1 MGLPP
6 SRYRCNLSGM
16 GIFDRMGKVISSN
29 VNALLDKAEDPKKS
43 LDLIVEEMKDQIKI
57 ARKELVEGVAAE
69 KVLRKKVDEL
79 DAESEKWERRAEL
92 ALKAEDE
99 KLAREALVQKKR
111 VVGERD
117 RAESLRGE
125 QRAAVLNMKSEL
137 ERMEIKQQ
145 ELSVKKGTLAAQ
157 LRQARGGGGAEGLG
171 AKAGGG
177 AFAEFRRME
186 DQIDGQV
193 AQVAATQEVE
203 DAIQGGGLSASE
215 LESKF
220 AALEGKGGGTGSPL
234 EKSKSPEIDD
244 ELAALKK
251 KIRIG

>member
-1 MGLPP
+1 
-6 SRYRCNLSGM
+6 M

-29 VNALLDKAEDPKKS
+29 MNALLDKAEDPRKS
-43 LDLIVEEMKDQIKI
+43 IDLIVEEMKDQVRA

-69 KVLRKKVDEL
+69 KILRKKVDDL

-99 KLAREALVQKKR
+99 TLAREALVQKKR
-111 VVGERD
+111 VVGDRD
-117 RAESLRGE
+117 RAESLRAE
-125 QRAAVLNMKSEL
+125 QRSAVLNMKTEL
-137 ERMEIKQQ
+137 ERMEQKQK
-145 ELSVKKGTLAAQ
+145 ELQAKKGTIATQ
-157 LRQARGGGGAEGLG
+157 LKQARGGGGAEGLG

-186 DQIDGQV
+186 EKIDGAAAEVQ
-193 AQVAATQEVE
+193 AQREVE
-203 DAIQGGGLSASE
+203 DAIHGDRATTEE

-220 AALEGKGGGTGSPL
+220 ARLEGRDGSSGGPA
-234 EKSKSPEIDD
+234 KSPEIDD

>member
-1 MGLPP
+1 
-6 SRYRCNLSGM
+6 M

-43 LDLIVEEMKDQIKI
+43 LDLIVEEMKDQIKA

-79 DAESEKWERRAEL
+79 DGEVNKWDRRAEL
-92 ALKAEDE
+92 ALKAGDE

-117 RAESLRGE
+117 RAEALRAE
-125 QRAAVLNMKSEL
+125 QRSAVLNMKAEL
-137 ERMEIKQQ
+137 ERMEQKQQ
-145 ELSVKKGTLAAQ
+145 EVAARKGTLGAQ
-157 LRQARGGGGAEGLG
+157 LKQARGGGGAEGLG
-171 AKAGGG
+171 AKAAGAS

-186 DQIDGQV
+186 DQIEGH
-193 AQVAATQEVE
+193 AAEVAAHQEVE
-203 DAIQGGGLSASE
+203 AALGEGGLSGAE
-215 LESKF
+215 LEAKF
-220 AALEGKGGGTGSPL
+220 AALEHGGAKGP
-234 EKSKSPEIDD
+234 EIDKSKSPEIDD

>member
-1 MGLPP
+1 
-6 SRYRCNLSGM
+6 M

-29 VNALLDKAEDPKKS
+29 VNALLDKADDPKKN
-43 LDLIVEEMKDQIKI
+43 LDLIVEEMKEQIQA

-79 DAESEKWERRAEL
+79 DGDVSKWERRAEL
-92 ALKAEDE
+92 ALKAGDE

-117 RAESLRGE
+117 RAEALRAE
-125 QRAAVLNMKSEL
+125 QRSAVLNMKSEL
-137 ERMEIKQQ
+137 EHMEQKQQ
-145 ELSVKKGTLAAQ
+145 ELAARKATLTAQ
-157 LRQARGGGGAEGLG
+157 IKQARAGGGSEGLG
-171 AKAGGG
+171 AKGGTS
-177 AFAEFRRME
+177 AFAEFKRME

-193 AQVAATQEVE
+193 AEVAAHREIEEAMGADGLSRADLESRFAQLEH
-203 DAIQGGGLSASE
+203 GGGSA
-215 LESKF
+215 K
-220 AALEGKGGGTGSPL
+220 APL
-234 EKSKSPEIDD
+234 DKSGAPEIDD

>member
-1 MGLPP
+1 
-6 SRYRCNLSGM
+6 M

-43 LDLIVEEMKDQIKI
+43 LDLVVEEMKDQLKS

-79 DAESEKWERRAEL
+79 DADVQKWERRAEL
-92 ALKAEDE
+92 ALKAGDE

-117 RAESLRGE
+117 RAEALRAE
-125 QRAAVLNMKSEL
+125 QRSAVLNMKAEM
-137 ERMEIKQQ
+137 ERMEHKSE
-145 ELSVKKGTLAAQ
+145 ELAAKKGTLAAQ
-157 LRQARGGGGAEGLG
+157 LKQARAGGGAEGLG
-171 AKAGGG
+171 AKAGSS

-186 DQIDGQV
+186 DQIEGHV
-193 AQVAATQEVE
+193 AEVAAHKEVE
-203 DAIQGGGLSASE
+203 EAMRDGGASSEE
-215 LESKF
+215 LEAKF
-220 AALEGKGGGTGSPL
+220 ARLEHGGSSKSPTD
-234 EKSKSPEIDD
+234 KSGSPEIDD

-251 KIRIG
+251 KVRIG

>member
-1 MGLPP
+1 
-6 SRYRCNLSGM
+6 M

-29 VNALLDKAEDPKKS
+29 VNALLDKAEDPKKNI
-43 LDLIVEEMKDQIKI
+43 DLIVEEMKDQIRA

-69 KVLRKKVDEL
+69 KVLRKKVEDL
-79 DAESEKWERRAEL
+79 DAEVEKWERRAEL
-92 ALKAEDE
+92 ALKANDE

-111 VVGERD
+111 VVTERD
-117 RAESLRGE
+117 RAEALRAE
-125 QRAAVLNMKSEL
+125 QRSTVLTMKSEL
-137 ERMEIKQQ
+137 ERMETKQK
-145 ELSVKKGTLAAQ
+145 ELEVKKGTIAAQ
-157 LRQARGGGGAEGLG
+157 VKQARAGGGAESLG
-171 AKAGGG
+171 AKSPGS

-193 AQVAATQEVE
+193 AEVAAHREVD
-203 DAIQGGGLSASE
+203 DALRDGRMDADD

-220 AALEGKGGGTGSPL
+220 AVLEGKSPGAGD
-234 EKSKSPEIDD
+234 KTANPEIDD

>member
-1 MGLPP
+1 
-6 SRYRCNLSGM
+6 M

-29 VNALLDKAEDPKKS
+29 MNALLDKADDPRKS
-43 LDLIVEEMKDQIKI
+43 LDLIVEEMKDQIRA

-69 KVLRKKVDEL
+69 KVLRKKVDDL
-79 DAESEKWERRAEL
+79 DAEVDKWEKRAEL

-117 RAESLRGE
+117 RAEALRAE
-125 QRAAVLNMKSEL
+125 ARSAALSMKAEL
-137 ERMEIKQQ
+137 ERMESKQK
-145 ELSVKKGTLAAQ
+145 ELEAKKGTLAAQ
-157 LRQARGGGGAEGLG
+157 LKQAKAGGGAENLG
-171 AKAGGG
+171 AKGSSGG

-186 DQIDGQV
+186 DKIDG
-193 AQVAATQEVE
+193 AAAEVAASREVD
-203 DAIQGGGLSASE
+203 DALRSGGLSDSE

-220 AALEGKGGGTGSPL
+220 AALESGGGRGGRDDKPGGS
-234 EKSKSPEIDD
+234 EVDD

-251 KIRIG
+251 KIRIGT

>member
-1 MGLPP
+1 MFLPP
-6 SRYRCNLSGM
+6 PGRRCTFTPM

-43 LDLIVEEMKDQIKI
+43 LDLILEEMKDQIKA

-79 DAESEKWERRAEL
+79 DADTQKWERRAEL
-92 ALKAEDE
+92 ALKTGDE

-117 RAESLRGE
+117 RAEALRAE
-125 QRAAVLNMKSEL
+125 QRSAVLNMKSEL
-137 ERMEIKQQ
+137 ERMETKQQ
-145 ELSVKKGTLAAQ
+145 ELAAKKTTLSTQ
-157 LRQARGGGGAEGLG
+157 LKQARSGGGAEGLG
-171 AKAGGG
+171 AKAAGSS

-186 DQIDGQV
+186 DQIEGHV
-193 AQVAATQEVE
+193 AEVAAHREVE
-203 DAIQGGGLSASE
+203 EALNEGGSRE
-215 LESKF
+215 DLEARF
-220 AALEGKGGGTGSPL
+220 AQLEHGGTGRAPL
-234 EKSKSPEIDD
+234 DKSSNPEIDD
-244 ELAALKK
+244 ELAKLKQ